1 MRNIPDQEPLCV
13 LFWCE
18 SLCNQCLQLL
28 VPWLVEKLALG
39 VREQML
45 YGDASCY
52 PLKEAFCAMTPMNVT
67 REDDFIE
74 KSNFLKKDGD

>member
-1 MRNIPDQEPLCV
+1 
-13 LFWCE
+13 
-18 SLCNQCLQLL
+18 
-28 VPWLVEKLALG
+28 LVEKLALG